1 MLDRIEKIIKESGS
15 FFAGLLLSAMTV
27 VVFLQVVFRFVIKG
41 SLPWS
46 EELARYLMVWATFIG
61 AGLAAANNAHIG
73 VEFFVKL
80 FGPRA
85 SKLFLTLTYLV
96 VMATSLVLVNYS
108 WVIVNYQIKTGQV
121 SPAMAIPMVI
131 PYLALPVGIIYMAI
145 CFTLAYCRNIKNF

>member
-1 MLDRIEKIIKESGS
+1 MLDKIEKIIKESGS
-15 FFAGLLLSAMTV
+15 FIAGLLLSAMTV

-85 SKLFLTLTYLV
+85 SKFFLTLTYLV

-108 WVIVNYQIKTGQV
+108 WVIVNYQINTGQV